1 MGATRATALLHAGL
15 RRDWVVLHP
24 CYRCYTWQ
32 PKGKRHPIAPPPK
45 IIPLVLG
52 ASGWFCLRSLPF
64 KPHGGNHAPGRAVAG
79 LGRCLTVVR
88 HVVVKKTWAATAVG
102 GN

>member
-1 MGATRATALLHAGL
+1 MQLNASCSLPCDLCRRLLFSGVMGATRATALLHAGL

-45 IIPLVLG
+45 IIPPRAWCIGVVL
-52 ASGWFCLRSLPF
+52 P
-64 KPHGGNHAPGRAVAG
+64 
-79 LGRCLTVVR
+79 
-88 HVVVKKTWAATAVG
+88 
-102 GN
+102 